1 MPCLVRT
8 EEGWSGGSSSGS
20 ELGGGIHGGC
30 ALAGAQARGRSERG
44 DGERRGSEEG
54 DGEGVLVPL
63 LIGSRAQGVHDAWSS
78 GGEHGIRVSPI
89 GPAIEHLA
97 RAMEPEF
104 RHVFQHIRLG
114 FGPGR
119 L

>member
-1 MPCLVRT
+1 M
-8 EEGWSGGSSSGS
+8 
-20 ELGGGIHGGC
+20 GGGRPWARKRGGNELEC
-30 ALAGAQARGRSERG
+30 RQPWRTAARERG
-44 DGERRGSEEG
+44 ERERERAGSGEG

-78 GGEHGIRVSPI
+78 GGEHGIRVSPM

-104 RHVFQHIRLG
+104 RRVFQHIQLG